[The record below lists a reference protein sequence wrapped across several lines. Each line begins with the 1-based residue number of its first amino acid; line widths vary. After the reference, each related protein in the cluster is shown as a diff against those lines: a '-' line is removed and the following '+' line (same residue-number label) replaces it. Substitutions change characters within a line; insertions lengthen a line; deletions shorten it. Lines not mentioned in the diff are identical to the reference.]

1 MNNIKVAKRLNKFGE
16 YVFAR
21 LGKNIKEVEAKSG
34 RKVLNFGPGNPDFP
48 PSKLYLDKYCEFI
61 YDKNSYTYPGFGANK
76 EFTDALIGWY
86 KKRFNVLIKKEE
98 LLPLLGG
105 KDGVSHLPLALLD
118 EGDEVLVPDPGYP
131 AFTDPALMIG
141 GKVIYYNLTSV
152 NNFKV
157 SLDELEKKV
166 SKKTK
171 FIWINFPGNPTGQVA
186 TLEELKEIVTF
197 AKKHNIIIVYDN
209 AYSEITFDGFI
220 APSILQ
226 IKGAKDITVELGSLS
241 KTFSFA
247 GFRIGWLVGNKTVI
261 NALAKVKSQMDS
273 GLSTPLQKL
282 AAFSLNN
289 FDKDWHQKMIT
300 SYKQRRDIIAS
311 YLNKLGLE
319 FTVPQGA
326 LYIWAMIPG
335 REKNCEEFCMKLL
348 KEKQIL
354 LTPGTAYGKNG
365 SRFVRAS
372 ICINIDNIKKYF

>member
-48 PSKLYLDKYCEFI
+48 PAKLYLDKYCEFVK
-61 YDKNSYTYPGFGANK
+61 DEDAYTYPGFGANK
-76 EFTDALIGWY
+76 DFSDALIKWY

-118 EGDEVLVPDPGYP
+118 KGDEVLVPDPGYP

-141 GKVIYYNLTSV
+141 GKPVYYDLTPK
-152 NNFKV
+152 NNFKI
-157 SLDELEKKV
+157 SIDDLSKKV

-171 FIWINFPGNPTGQVA
+171 FMWVNFPGNPTGQVA
-186 TLEELKEIVTF
+186 SLEEIKKIVTF
-197 AKKHNIIIVYDN
+197 AKKHNIIIVYDD

-226 IKGAKDITVELGSLS
+226 IKGAQEIAVELGSLS

-247 GFRIGWLVGNKTVI
+247 GFRIGWLVGNKTVVA
-261 NALAKVKSQMDS
+261 ALAKVKSQMDS

-289 FDKDWHQKMIT
+289 FDKKWHQQMLI
-300 SYKQRRDIIAS
+300 SYKERRDIIAG
-311 YLNKLGLE
+311 YLKSLGLE
-319 FTVPQGA
+319 FTTPQGA
-326 LYIWAMIPG
+326 LYIWASIPE
-335 REKNCEEFCMKLL
+335 REKNCEDFCMKLL

-365 SRFVRAS
+365 KRFVRAS

>member
-21 LGKNIKEVEAKSG
+21 LGRNINEVEAKSG
-34 RKVLNFGPGNPDFP
+34 RKVLNLGPGNPDFP
-48 PSKLYLDKYCEFI
+48 PAKQYLDKYCEFI
-61 YDKNSYTYPGFGANK
+61 YDKDSYTYPGFGANK
-76 EFTDALIGWY
+76 ELANALIGWY
-86 KKRFNVLIKKEE
+86 KKRFDVDLKKEG

-118 EGDEVLVPDPGYP
+118 EDDEVLIPDPGYP

-141 GKVIYYNLTSV
+141 AKSVYYDLTQK
-152 NNFKV
+152 NNFKI
-157 SLDELEKKV
+157 SLDEIEKKV

-171 FIWINFPGNPTGQVA
+171 FMWVNFPGNPTGQVA
-186 TLEELKEIVTF
+186 TLGELKEIVTF

-226 IKGAKDITVELGSLS
+226 IKGAQEIAVELGSLS

-247 GFRIGWLVGNKTVI
+247 GFRVGWLAGNKTVI

-273 GLSTPLQKL
+273 GLSTPLQKV
-282 AAFSLNN
+282 AAFALNN
-289 FDKDWHQKMIT
+289 FDKSWHQKMIT

-311 YLNKLGLE
+311 YLNKLGLK

-326 LYIWAMIPG
+326 LYIWARIPE
-335 REKNCEEFCMKLL
+335 REKNCEDFCMKLL

-372 ICINIDNIKKYF
+372 ICINISNIKKYF

>member
-1 MNNIKVAKRLNKFGE
+1 MNQVKVAKRLNNFSE
-16 YVFAR
+16 YVFSK
-21 LGKNIKEVEAKSG
+21 LEKLIKEVEIESG

-48 PSKLYLDKYCEFI
+48 PAKQYLDKYCEFI
-61 YDKNSYTYPGFGANK
+61 YDKDAYIYPGFGANQQ
-76 EFTDALIGWY
+76 FSDAVIAWY
-86 KKRFNVLIKKEE
+86 KKRFKVVIKKEE

-118 EGDEVLVPDPGYP
+118 EGDEILIPDPGYP

-141 GKVIYYNLTSV
+141 AKVVYYNLTSK
-152 NNFKV
+152 NNFKI
-157 SLDELEKKV
+157 SLDELKKKI

-171 FIWINFPGNPTGQVA
+171 FMWVNFPGNPTGQVA
-186 TLEELKEIVTF
+186 TLQELKTIVAF

-226 IKGAKDITVELGSLS
+226 IKGAKDIAVELGSLS

-261 NALAKVKSQMDS
+261 EALAKVKSQMDS

-282 AAFSLNN
+282 GAFALNN
-289 FDKDWHQKMIT
+289 FDHSWHQKMIA
-300 SYKQRRDIIAS
+300 SYKQRRDIIAE
-311 YLNKLGLE
+311 YLKQLGLE
-319 FTVPQGA
+319 FNIPQGA
-326 LYIWAMIPG
+326 LYIWAKIP
-335 REKNCEEFCMKLL
+335 EKEKSCEDFCMRLL

-365 SRFVRAS
+365 KRFVRAS
-372 ICINIDNIKKYF
+372 ICINIDNIKEYF